1 MRTHNPPV
9 QLADSSIN
17 TSLFLSVTAEAVNF
31 TQCWSTILNDTGR
44 QDISDGVRDNHGRPI
59 QLGNGNLPTAITYD
73 LCVSICGSGSASPS
87 WSFLQQF
94 GSWLLPWLALVSQ
107 LPFGANDTFENLIAT
122 LLTLGSPTLAA
133 YSLAL
138 TVLNGRWVANL
149 FSSCDYHNSRNA
161 ARILNNLQQAPLKVT
176 TDAALL
182 ASLVVLPENDDWWGE
197 LVAWLDFT
205 HTWSISAAASIAW
218 VIVAYILA
226 VVDSITGPYSVGETS
241 GQSIGS
247 LWLWLLPIV
256 AGWLQLSPKCDSERL
271 QKAINRA
278 NRIAYVA
285 TSGDGPELA
294 SSKGRRYAISLRPD
308 RDALRCDE
316 GCTVPMRASC
326 HGCRQ
331 WRPSRTHSEQLQNG

>member
-1 MRTHNPPV
+1 M
-9 QLADSSIN
+9 
-17 TSLFLSVTAEAVNF
+17 
-31 TQCWSTILNDTGR
+31 
-44 QDISDGVRDNHGRPI
+44 
-59 QLGNGNLPTAITYD
+59 
-73 LCVSICGSGSASPS
+73 
-87 WSFLQQF
+87 
-94 GSWLLPWLALVSQ
+94 
-107 LPFGANDTFENLIAT
+107 FENLIAT

-133 YSLAL
+133 YSLVL
-138 TVLNGRWVANL
+138 TVLNGQWVANL

-182 ASLVVLPENDDWWGE
+182 ASLVVLPENDNWWGE
-197 LVAWLDFT
+197 LVAWLDFM
-205 HTWSISAAASIAW
+205 HTWSISTAASIAW

-226 VVDSITGPYSVGETS
+226 VIDSITGPYLVGETS

-294 SSKGRRYAISLRPD
+294 SSKGRHYAISLRPD
-308 RDALRCDE
+308 HDALCCDE
-316 GCTVPMRASC
+316 GCTVPIYNYVRFLPWVQAVETVADSHPLWWHSKRRTASIVPSTWQ
-326 HGCRQ
+326 GEDINPR
-331 WRPSRTHSEQLQNG
+331 WRRHRRMSLVVSHYQQCGSSSTAAG